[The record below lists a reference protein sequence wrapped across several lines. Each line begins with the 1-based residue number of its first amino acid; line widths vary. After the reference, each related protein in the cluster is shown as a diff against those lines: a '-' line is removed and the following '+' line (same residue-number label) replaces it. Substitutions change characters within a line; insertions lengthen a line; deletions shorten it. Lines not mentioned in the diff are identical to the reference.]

1 MRILLAGDLHI
12 GRSTTGLSSN
22 AGHDDLRAA
31 TAWRRLV
38 EAAISEQVAL
48 VCLSG
53 DIVDREN
60 KLWES
65 IGPLEEG
72 IDRLR
77 KHGIRTV
84 AVAGNHDFDVLARL
98 ADMMP
103 GDGLKLLGRGGSWE
117 RMTIEEDGRNALHI
131 DGWSFPTDNVRQ
143 DPLMDYNLDRDTS
156 VPTLGMVHGDLY
168 SADSRYAPLSQY
180 RLGAAGPDAWLLGH
194 IHQPALTH
202 MPRGWLLYPGST
214 QALDFGEPGA
224 HGVWLVDVDGR
235 LGTPRMQPLST
246 VRFDRVEID
255 VSGCTTQEDVER
267 AIVSRIRS
275 AASDAAAPVLK
286 HLALRLDRDTSVP
299 TLGMVH
305 GDLYSADSRY
315 APLSQHRLGAA
326 GPDAWLL
333 GHIHQ
338 PALTHMPRGWLL
350 YPGSTQALDFGE
362 PGAHGVWLVD
372 VDGRLGTPRMQPLS
386 TVRFDR
392 VEIDV
397 SGCTTQEDVER
408 AIVSR
413 IRSASSDAAAPVLK
427 HLALRLDI
435 VGRTP
440 IAPQIEEITRHLVDD
455 LALNEQGVSVEINR
469 MRISVLPEVDLESYA
484 STNTAPGAV
493 ARLLLA
499 LEQSEPSEEAAQLIE
514 QARRQLM
521 GVDEHRAF
529 STLPRPEI
537 SVEVAREYVRD
548 QARALLNK
556 LVEQSP

>member
-22 AGHDDLRAA
+22 ASHDDLRAA

-77 KHGIRTV
+77 KYGIRTV

-131 DGWSFPTDNVRQ
+131 DGWSFPIDNVRQ

-168 SADSRYAPLSQY
+168 SADSRYAPLSQH
-180 RLGAAGPDAWLLGH
+180 RLGVAGPDAWLLGH
-194 IHQPALTH
+194 IHQPALTN
-202 MPRGWLLYPGST
+202 MTRGWLLYPGST

-255 VSGCTTQEDVER
+255 LTGCTTQENVER
-267 AIVSRIRS
+267 AIVSRVRT
-275 AASDAAAPVLK
+275 AA
-286 HLALRLDRDTSVP
+286 
-299 TLGMVH
+299 
-305 GDLYSADSRY
+305 
-315 APLSQHRLGAA
+315 
-326 GPDAWLL
+326 
-333 GHIHQ
+333 
-338 PALTHMPRGWLL
+338 
-350 YPGSTQALDFGE
+350 
-362 PGAHGVWLVD
+362 
-372 VDGRLGTPRMQPLS
+372 
-386 TVRFDR
+386 
-392 VEIDV
+392 
-397 SGCTTQEDVER
+397 
-408 AIVSR
+408 
-413 IRSASSDAAAPVLK
+413 SDAAAPVLK

-440 IAPQIEEITRHLVDD
+440 IAPQIDEITRHLVDD
-455 LALNEQGVSVEINR
+455 LTLNEQGVSVEINR
-469 MRISVLPEVDLESYA
+469 IRISVLPEVDLESYA

-499 LEQSEPSEEAAQLIE
+499 LEEPEPSEEAAQLIE

-529 STLPRPEI
+529 STLPRHEI

-548 QARALLNK
+548 QARALLNN

>member
-194 IHQPALTH
+194 IHQPVLTH

-224 HGVWLVDVDGR
+224 HG
-235 LGTPRMQPLST
+235 
-246 VRFDRVEID
+246 I
-255 VSGCTTQEDVER
+255 
-267 AIVSRIRS
+267 
-275 AASDAAAPVLK
+275 
-286 HLALRLDRDTSVP
+286 
-299 TLGMVH
+299 
-305 GDLYSADSRY
+305 
-315 APLSQHRLGAA
+315 
-326 GPDAWLL
+326 
-333 GHIHQ
+333 
-338 PALTHMPRGWLL
+338 
-350 YPGSTQALDFGE
+350 
-362 PGAHGVWLVD
+362 WLVD